1 MASRLLGNAFQ
12 ALQADNVLLAP
23 FSILILLAL
32 LGFISNH
39 LLWKL
44 VSIWADRT
52 QNRMLQDIVRYFRH
66 PGKLIL
72 PVLFTAMGIPFL
84 YFPKSIVGIL
94 ADIFYLLFVFSLTWL
109 SLRTVYVFR
118 DAILRKYAIMV
129 KEDLRAR
136 RIHTQVG
143 IVVRMIKYFLL
154 ILALSFMLLHF
165 RTIRRIGIGVL
176 ASAGVIGVILG
187 FSAQKSIANLLVGI
201 QVAIS
206 QPIRINDVV
215 IVENEWGW
223 IEEISLTYVVVKLW
237 DLRRLIVP
245 VSYFIENPFQNWTR
259 ISADLLGTVYLYT
272 DYRVP
277 VHEVREE
284 LNRILKDTGLW
295 DGRVWNL
302 QVTNLTEK
310 TVELRALMSASDSPA
325 AWNLRCHVR
334 EKLLEFLQRK
344 YPESLPH
351 LRIEI
356 SKAEKHGHRQI
367 LK

>member
-1 MASRLLGNAFQ
+1 MASTLLGETFQ
-12 ALQADNVLLAP
+12 ALQTDNAFLAP
-23 FSILILLAL
+23 FGILALLAL
-32 LGFISNH
+32 LGFLGNQ

-44 VSIWADRT
+44 VSRWADET
-52 QNRMLQDIVRYFRH
+52 QNRMLHDVVMYFRH

-72 PVLFTAMGIPFL
+72 PVLFTAIGVPFL
-84 YFPKSIVGIL
+84 YFPKSIVGLL
-94 ADIFYLLFVFSLTWL
+94 ADIFYILFIFSLTWL
-109 SLRTVYVFR
+109 SLRVIYVFR

-129 KEDLRAR
+129 RDDLRAR
-136 RIHTQVG
+136 QIHTQVG
-143 IVVRMIKYFLL
+143 IVVRIIKYFILV
-154 ILALSFMLLHF
+154 LALSFMLLHF
-165 RTIRRIGIGVL
+165 RTIRRVGIGVL
-176 ASAGVIGVILG
+176 ASAGVVGVILG
-187 FSAQKSIANLLVGI
+187 FSAQKSIANLMVGI

-215 IVENEWGW
+215 IVEQEWGW
-223 IEEISLTYVVVKLW
+223 IEEISLTYVVIKLW

-259 ISADLLGTVYLYT
+259 ASADLLGAVYLYT

-277 VHEVREE
+277 VQEMREE

-295 DGRVWNL
+295 DGKVWNL

-310 TVELRALMSASDSPA
+310 TVELRALMSASDSPT

-351 LRIEI
+351 LRIEM
-356 SKAEKHGHRQI
+356 SETQKHGYRT
-367 LK
+367 